1 MPRKPAH
8 QQADTLK
15 LIQDA
20 SFELFGRYGYDGVSI
35 GAIASAAGLSKSAL
49 YWHFSSKEALYLNCL
64 ARLHAIFEQNI
75 YTPMRAESDPV
86 RAVLKMFEGLE
97 RLMQDPRVEK
107 GVAGYWLLPSGAAA
121 KPMETAQQAF
131 EQGALAL
138 ITDCLRRGSELG
150 HFDFQGDLED
160 MARAI
165 ISVQEAS
172 VLPLRHL
179 APQEVQRI
187 VGVLGR
193 TLFRAYSKTIPS
205 TLTGSA
211 G

>member
-35 GAIASAAGLSKSAL
+35 GDIATAANLSKSAL
-49 YWHFSSKEALYLNCL
+49 YWHFSSKEALYLDCL
-64 ARLHAIFEQNI
+64 TRLHAIFEQHI
-75 YTPMRAESDPV
+75 YYPMRAESEPV
-86 RAVLKMFEGLE
+86 QAVLKMFEGLA

-107 GVAGYWLLPSGAAA
+107 GVAGYWLLPSGPATRALEAA
-121 KPMETAQQAF
+121 QRAF
-131 EQGALAL
+131 EQASHRQ
-138 ITDCLRRGSELG
+138 IMDCLRRGADQG
-150 HFDFQGDLED
+150 HFDFQGDLEE

-187 VGVLGR
+187 VAVLGR
-193 TLFRAYSKTIPS
+193 TLFRAYAKGIPP
-205 TLTGSA
+205 TLRLA
-211 G
+211 

>member
-35 GAIASAAGLSKSAL
+35 GAIAAAASLSKSAL
-49 YWHFSSKEALYLNCL
+49 YWHFSSKEALYLDCL
-64 ARLHAIFEQNI
+64 SRLHAIFEHHI
-75 YTPMRAESDPV
+75 YIPMRAEADPV
-86 RAVLKMFEGLE
+86 RAVLRMFEGLE

-107 GVAGYWLLPSGAAA
+107 GVAGYWLLPSGTAAL
-121 KPMETAQQAF
+121 PMESAQRAF
-131 EQGALAL
+131 EQTALSL
-138 ITDCLRRGSELG
+138 ITDCLRRGAELG
-150 HFDFQGDLED
+150 HFNFQGDMED

-193 TLFRAYSKTIPS
+193 TLFRAYANAIPS
-205 TLTGSA
+205 TLA
-211 G
+211 GAPQ